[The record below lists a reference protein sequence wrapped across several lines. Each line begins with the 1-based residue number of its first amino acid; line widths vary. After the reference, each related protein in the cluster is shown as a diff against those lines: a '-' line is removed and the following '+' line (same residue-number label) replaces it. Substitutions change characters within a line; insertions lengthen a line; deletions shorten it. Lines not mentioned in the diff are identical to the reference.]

1 MGLALTAAHLALIV
15 WLTLRPHY
23 VPWVAAP
30 NLRPLETIRTDFALS
45 LADGLRTTLSGLA
58 LLAPLAVLLP
68 MAGGRLSASSL
79 GSFAR
84 TVFVALMVSLG
95 LEFVQ
100 TGVPG
105 RVFDV
110 DSILLNTVGVALV
123 HLTVVPAARGRLRRR
138 RYGAKTRRPTE
149 GTQASPG
156 VQGVPGAQGP
166 QGSTPTI
173 SRVGIAP

>member
-1 MGLALTAAHLALIV
+1 MGLALTAAHLALIG

-30 NLRPLETIRTDFALS
+30 NLSPLRTIRTDYALG
-45 LADGLRTTLSGLA
+45 LADGLRTTFSGLA
-58 LLAPLAVLLP
+58 LLAPLGVLLP
-68 MAGGRLSASSL
+68 MAGGRLTASSL

-84 TVFVALMVSLG
+84 TVFVGLMVSLG

-105 RVFDV
+105 HVFDV
-110 DSILLNTVGVALV
+110 DSILLNTAGVALV
-123 HLTVVPAARGRLRRR
+123 HLAVVPATRGRLRRR
-138 RYGAKTRRPTE
+138 RYGAKDGRRSE
-149 GTQASPG
+149 DA
-156 VQGVPGAQGP
+156 QGAPGAQGSQGS